1 MNFKLDMQLKME
13 KQNFVLNLSQRVDI
27 ISSNRHVAL

>member
-1 MNFKLDMQLKME
+1 MQLKME